1 MTKHEIRNELLNL
14 YRTCC
19 DDENVYL
26 RKIIWGID
34 LTDNE
39 KIKYNEAKQMRYKVE
54 ALLLENEIPF

>member
-1 MTKHEIRNELLNL
+1 MTKYEIRNELLNL

-26 RKIIWGID
+26 GKIIRGLD
-34 LTDNE
+34 LTDDE
-39 KIKYNEAKQMRYKVE
+39 KIKYNKAKQMRYKVE